1 MFLHMNV
8 SNVNDQLYKIKKIGK
23 IKIKLI
29 TFCVFAKIYRI
40 NQFGQKTCITHH
52 NTIEIDCNIV
62 LYCVI
67 LFLGASVIRMINHI
81 IGSTAFQLGLQNYL
95 REM

>member
-1 MFLHMNV
+1 L
-8 SNVNDQLYKIKKIGK
+8 Q
-23 IKIKLI
+23 
-29 TFCVFAKIYRI
+29 
-40 NQFGQKTCITHH
+40 
-52 NTIEIDCNIV
+52 
-62 LYCVI
+62 YCVI